1 MTFRSPSFVS
11 VVIPHFNQA
20 RLLEICLSSLE
31 QQTWP
36 RARCEIIVAD
46 NGTPGGIESVKA
58 AFPHVR
64 FIDVAERGAAP
75 ARNAALA
82 VTTGEAIAF
91 IDADCVAAP
100 DWLENGLDGLREA
113 DLSGGRIIVT
123 VENETA
129 PTAVEAFERVFAFQQ
144 RDYVERKKFS
154 ATANLFV
161 RASAARAI
169 GPFTNGLSE
178 DVDWCRR
185 GVALGFH
192 LAFNDKSIVSHPAR
206 RDWSELIR
214 KWERIIAERW
224 AGFEGRGSV
233 RAFAWIS
240 LAAATALSTAPH
252 LLRVATSA
260 ELTSVRDRAA
270 AAAILARL
278 RWWRARRMTSL
289 LFAKGGTAECVC
301 D

>member
-1 MTFRSPSFVS
+1 VTQAPDISIL
-11 VVIPHFNQA
+11 IPHYNQPH
-20 RLLEICLSSLE
+20 LLEKCLASLDR
-31 QQTWP
+31 QTLD
-36 RARCEIIVAD
+36 RSRYEIIVAD
-46 NGTPGGIESVKA
+46 NATPGGVENVRA

-64 FIDVAERGAAP
+64 FVEAPERGAAP
-75 ARNAALA
+75 ARNAALDIAKGA
-82 VTTGEAIAF
+82 VIAF
-91 IDADCVAAP
+91 IDSDCVAAP
-100 DWLENGLDGLREA
+100 DWLESGLDGLKDA

-123 VENETA
+123 VEKEGA
-129 PTAVEAFERVFAFQQ
+129 PTPVEAFERVFAFRQ

-161 RASAARAI
+161 KASAARAI
-169 GPFTNGLSE
+169 GSFTNGLSE

-206 RDWSELIR
+206 RDWSELVR
-214 KWERIIAERW
+214 KWERIVAERW
-224 AGFEGRGSV
+224 AEFEGRGLIS
-233 RAFAWIS
+233 AFAWLG

-270 AAAILARL
+270 AARVLARL
-278 RWWRARRMTSL
+278 RWWRARRMASL
-289 LFAKGGTAECVC
+289 LFAK
-301 D
+301 